1 MFAHRGASADLPEN
15 TLAAFAA
22 GLAAGADRLE
32 LDVHAS
38 ADGVVVVIHDAD
50 LDRTTNGHGPVRR
63 QTFEALLR
71 LDAGRGQRIPALD
84 ELLDAHRGVPLNIEI
99 KQDDPPIEALV
110 LETLDRHGA
119 RERTLLAAEHAHVM
133 HRIRHAAPD
142 VLTSHS
148 AAEVAEFVS
157 RLNEGRLAGYR
168 PPGIAW
174 QVPPAYMGTPIVT
187 PDFVAAAHDLGTE
200 VHVWTINEAA
210 EMHALLD
217 LGVDALMTDV
227 PALGVRVL
235 RERGLR

>member
-1 MFAHRGASADLPEN
+1 M
-15 TLAAFAA
+15 AAFTA

-38 ADGVVVVIHDAD
+38 ADDVVVVIHDAE
-50 LDRTTNGHGPVRR
+50 LDRTTDGHGPVRR

-84 ELLDAHRGVPLNIEI
+84 ELLRAHPGVPLNIEI
-99 KQDDPPIEALV
+99 KQDDPPIEDLV
-110 LETLDRHGA
+110 LATLDRHGA
-119 RERTLLAAEHAHVM
+119 RERTLLAAEHAHIM
-133 HRIRHAAPD
+133 ARIRRSAPD

-148 AAEVAEFVS
+148 AAEVADFVS
-157 RLNEGRLAGYR
+157 RLQEGRLAGYR

-187 PDFVAAAHDLGTE
+187 PEFVAAAHDLGTE
-200 VHVWTINEAA
+200 VHVWTINDAA

-227 PALGVRVL
+227 PALAVRVL